1 MRDHWWW
8 RPGWRPGR
16 RFYTWHLTFDQAS
29 AQGSH
34 ALEELVEDYQAHLAV
49 PGLDLVPVQWLHLTM
64 QGLGFTDEIS
74 ESDVQRIATAAA
86 VRCGDVAPA
95 TLTLGPATVDPEG
108 ILLRVSPAEPA
119 HQVRAAL
126 RRAIADVWGAD
137 AVPERAEGFTP
148 HVTIAYSNSNGPAG
162 LIAEAVHE
170 LGQRS
175 ATVTVGAAQLI
186 VLGRDAH
193 LYQWRTY
200 ATVPLGEP
208 PMA

>member
-8 RPGWRPGR
+8 RPGWRVGR

-34 ALEELVEDYQAHLAV
+34 ALQEMVDDYQAQLAM
-49 PGLDLVPVQWLHLTM
+49 PGLDLVPFEWLHLTM
-64 QGLGFTDEIS
+64 QGVGFTDEIS
-74 ESDVQRIATAAA
+74 RSDVQQIAAA
-86 VRCGDVAPA
+86 AKMRCGEMASA

-108 ILLRVSPAEPA
+108 ILLRVSPAESVR
-119 HQVRAAL
+119 QVRAAL
-126 RRAIADVWGAD
+126 RRAIADVWGTD
-137 AVPERAEGFTP
+137 AVPEPAEDFTP
-148 HVTIAYSNSNGPAG
+148 HVTIAYSNSEGPAAPF
-162 LIAEAVHE
+162 AEIVHE
-170 LGQRS
+170 VGPRS

-200 ATVPLGEP
+200 ATVPLGNP

>member
-1 MRDHWWW
+1 MLAARARAYLAVSSMREHPMPSVEPALESSPDRMRDQWWW

-29 AQGSH
+29 AQGSY

-74 ESDVQRIATAAA
+74 ESDVQRIVTAAA

-95 TLTLGPATVDPEG
+95 TLALGPATVDPEG
-108 ILLRVSPAEPA
+108 IMLRVSPAEPA

-126 RRAIADVWGAD
+126 RRAIA
-137 AVPERAEGFTP
+137 
-148 HVTIAYSNSNGPAG
+148 
-162 LIAEAVHE
+162 
-170 LGQRS
+170 
-175 ATVTVGAAQLI
+175 
-186 VLGRDAH
+186 
-193 LYQWRTY
+193 
-200 ATVPLGEP
+200 
-208 PMA
+208 